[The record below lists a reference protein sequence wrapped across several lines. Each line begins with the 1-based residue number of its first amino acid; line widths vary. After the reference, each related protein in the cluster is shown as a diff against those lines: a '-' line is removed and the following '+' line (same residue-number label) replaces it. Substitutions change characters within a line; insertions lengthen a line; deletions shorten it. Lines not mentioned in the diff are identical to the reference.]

1 MTKVTVG
8 DPAPDF
14 TLPDHQGNDVTL
26 SGFIGESNVVLYFYP
41 KDFSPGCT
49 AQACHFRDSY
59 EDFTD
64 LGAVVIGVS
73 GDSPESHKRFVEEHL
88 LPFILLSDGDNAVRK
103 LYGATKG
110 LGLLPGR
117 VTLHHRQE
125 RRREACLHLRD
136 QHEETHRRG
145 VEYIE
150 KTIRRII
157 TRRLRILGRGEQM
170 ISFWSGLS
178 RMLIESNHAIYQCQ
192 MKDGTG
198 KT

>member
-26 SGFIGESNVVLYFYP
+26 SGFLGESNVVLYFYP

-49 AQACHFRDSY
+49 AQACFFRDNY

-64 LGAVVIGVS
+64 MGAVVIGVS
-73 GDSPESHKRFVEEHL
+73 GDSPESHKRFIEEHL
-88 LPFILLSDGDNAVRK
+88 LPFILLSDGENEIRK

-117 VTLHHRQE
+117 VTYIIDKKGVVRHVFTSEINMRKHID
-125 RRREACLHLRD
+125 EA
-136 QHEETHRRG
+136 
-145 VEYIE
+145 
-150 KTIRRII
+150 
-157 TRRLRILGRGEQM
+157 LRILRK
-170 ISFWSGLS
+170 LS
-178 RMLIESNHAIYQCQ
+178 EES
-192 MKDGTG
+192 
-198 KT
+198 

>member
-14 TLPDHQGNDVTL
+14 TLPDHRGDEVTL

-49 AQACHFRDSY
+49 AQACHFRDNY

-64 LGAVVIGVS
+64 MGAVVIGVS

-88 LPFILLSDGDNAVRK
+88 LPFILLSDGDNEVRK

-117 VTLHHRQE
+117 VTYIIDRKGVVRHVFTSEINMRKHID
-125 RRREACLHLRD
+125 EA
-136 QHEETHRRG
+136 
-145 VEYIE
+145 
-150 KTIRRII
+150 
-157 TRRLRILGRGEQM
+157 LRILRK
-170 ISFWSGLS
+170 LS
-178 RMLIESNHAIYQCQ
+178 KES
-192 MKDGTG
+192 
-198 KT
+198 

>member
-8 DPAPDF
+8 NPAPDF

-49 AQACHFRDSY
+49 AQACHFRDNY

-117 VTLHHRQE
+117 VTYIIDKKGVVRHVFTSEINMRKHID
-125 RRREACLHLRD
+125 EALSILRKLS
-136 QHEETHRRG
+136 EE
-145 VEYIE
+145 
-150 KTIRRII
+150 
-157 TRRLRILGRGEQM
+157 
-170 ISFWSGLS
+170 S
-178 RMLIESNHAIYQCQ
+178 
-192 MKDGTG
+192 
-198 KT
+198 

>member
-8 DPAPDF
+8 NPAPDF
-14 TLPDHQGNDVTL
+14 TLPDHQSNDVTL
-26 SGFIGESNVVLYFYP
+26 SWFIGESNVVLYFYP

-117 VTLHHRQE
+117 VTYIIDKKGVVRHVFTSEINMRKHID
-125 RRREACLHLRD
+125 EALSILRKLS
-136 QHEETHRRG
+136 EE
-145 VEYIE
+145 
-150 KTIRRII
+150 
-157 TRRLRILGRGEQM
+157 
-170 ISFWSGLS
+170 S
-178 RMLIESNHAIYQCQ
+178 
-192 MKDGTG
+192 
-198 KT
+198 

>member
-1 MTKVTVG
+1 MTKVKVG

-26 SGFIGESNVVLYFYP
+26 SGFLGESNVVLYFYP

-49 AQACHFRDSY
+49 AQACHFRDNY

-64 LGAVVIGVS
+64 MGAVVIGVS

-88 LPFILLSDGDNAVRK
+88 LPFILLSDGDNEVRK

-117 VTLHHRQE
+117 VTYIIDKKGVVRHVFTSEINMRKHID
-125 RRREACLHLRD
+125 EA
-136 QHEETHRRG
+136 
-145 VEYIE
+145 
-150 KTIRRII
+150 
-157 TRRLRILGRGEQM
+157 LRILRK
-170 ISFWSGLS
+170 LS
-178 RMLIESNHAIYQCQ
+178 EES
-192 MKDGTG
+192 
-198 KT
+198 

>member
-1 MTKVTVG
+1 MTKVSVG

-14 TLPDHQGNDVTL
+14 TLPDHQGNEVTL
-26 SGFIGESNVVLYFYP
+26 SGFLGESNVVLYFYP

-49 AQACHFRDSY
+49 AQACFFRDSY

-88 LPFILLSDGDNAVRK
+88 LPFILLSDRDNEARK

-117 VTLHHRQE
+117 VTYIIDRKGIVRHVFTSEINMRKHID
-125 RRREACLHLRD
+125 EA
-136 QHEETHRRG
+136 
-145 VEYIE
+145 
-150 KTIRRII
+150 
-157 TRRLRILGRGEQM
+157 LRILRK
-170 ISFWSGLS
+170 LS
-178 RMLIESNHAIYQCQ
+178 EES
-192 MKDGTG
+192 
-198 KT
+198 

>member
-14 TLPDHQGNDVTL
+14 TLPDHRGDEVTL

-49 AQACHFRDSY
+49 AQACHFRDNY

-117 VTLHHRQE
+117 VTYIIDKKGVVRHVFTSEINMRKHID
-125 RRREACLHLRD
+125 EALSILRKLS
-136 QHEETHRRG
+136 EE
-145 VEYIE
+145 
-150 KTIRRII
+150 
-157 TRRLRILGRGEQM
+157 
-170 ISFWSGLS
+170 S
-178 RMLIESNHAIYQCQ
+178 
-192 MKDGTG
+192 
-198 KT
+198 